1 MTNPQPE
8 QSEKTVQLITHV
20 PASVRQRYKVM
31 AALKG
36 VKMSTLQSEALEQ
49 YITTLEDQAQK
60 VAQVEAIAAQG

>member
-8 QSEKTVQLITHV
+8 QSEKTVQFITHV

-36 VKMSTLQSEALEQ
+36 VKMSTLQLQALEDF
-49 YITTLEDQAQK
+49 IAQQEEEQEK
-60 VAQVEAIAAQG
+60 LRQVAAIAQQG